1 MIDENFLSAALIL
14 AKEELDVGDFVNLTG
29 GAVGVALGWLPL
41 PIPELYCFRNANEK
55 VQPAMFRV
63 PWAFFDFFEHNDR
76 CVVVWGKSVAVG
88 GSACSS

>member
-14 AKEELDVGDFVNLTG
+14 AKEELDVGDFVNLAG

-41 PIPELYCFRNANEK
+41 PIPELWRFRNANEK

-63 PWAFFDFFEHNDR
+63 PYAFFFEQNEKDVLFFE
-76 CVVVWGKSVAVG
+76 V
-88 GSACSS
+88 CSMSQWLQ